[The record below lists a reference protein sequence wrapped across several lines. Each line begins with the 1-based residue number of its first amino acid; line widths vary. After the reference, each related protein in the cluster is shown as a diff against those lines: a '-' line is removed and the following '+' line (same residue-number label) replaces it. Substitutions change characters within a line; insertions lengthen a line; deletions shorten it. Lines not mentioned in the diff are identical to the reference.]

1 MKRNKK
7 AFTLAEVSIAMAVI
21 GIVATLILPLVV
33 KNVQKLQTGPML
45 GRILEQIETGN
56 QNIINLANSKYVAT
70 TGSYVDSLEVIDCA
84 DIGFNCTGTVAKN
97 FIDIAPAFW
106 GLNTTDIPKEDVL
119 PIKKLDG
126 TSDNTDYY
134 YVTAT
139 SVGAT
144 AETKRYKFKKLPA
157 AVAIYH
163 DKSDSNNDHFIYID
177 LNGWDT
183 MPNIAGKDIFV
194 IGMDKAGDLHT
205 FTSTEAGKMTKK
217 IITDKFKVT
226 YY

>member
-56 QNIINLANSKYVAT
+56 QNIINLANSKYAAT
-70 TGSYVDSLEVIDCA
+70 TGSYVDSLDVIDCA

-106 GLNTTDIPKEDVL
+106 GLNTTDSPKEDVL
-119 PIKKLDG
+119 QIKKLNGIND
-126 TSDNTDYY
+126 DADYY
-134 YVTAT
+134 RVTAT
-139 SVGAT
+139 SIGAN
-144 AETKRYKFKKLPA
+144 AETM
-157 AVAIYH
+157 
-163 DKSDSNNDHFIYID
+163 HF
-177 LNGWDT
+177 T
-183 MPNIAGKDIFV
+183 
-194 IGMDKAGDLHT
+194 GDL
-205 FTSTEAGKMTKK
+205 AM
-217 IITDKFKVT
+217 
-226 YY
+226 

>member
-56 QNIINLANSKYVAT
+56 QNIINLANSNYVAT

-126 TSDNTDYY
+126 TSDNNDYSLILHQDRRAEAFLHNGRLCRSHRCS
-134 YVTAT
+134 TTPACGSDHSET
-139 SVGAT
+139 IGTGARCIT
-144 AETKRYKFKKLPA
+144 CQCSA
-157 AVAIYH
+157 
-163 DKSDSNNDHFIYID
+163 
-177 LNGWDT
+177 DT
-183 MPNIAGKDIFV
+183 HRQMAR
-194 IGMDKAGDLHT
+194 
-205 FTSTEAGKMTKK
+205 
-217 IITDKFKVT
+217 
-226 YY
+226 